1 MRKEYYHTYKQL
13 GICTACGKEKAEE
26 GKVLCFECAIKDANR
41 KRTYDKK
48 RKQEYN
54 KRKKELC
61 DAFGI
66 CTTCMKRE
74 KYKGKRCIECYLK
87 AHRKYKE
94 KQIEEGK
101 IPRNLWDEFELC
113 AICGKP
119 RYKNSKLCKEHLD
132 TARKN
137 ALNARNYIDRDN
149 HAWKKEND
157 ISVKYT
163 QTFLQRRKNMIY
175 KQEYIENLRMVE

>member
-1 MRKEYYHTYKQL
+1 MREQYYHTYKQL

-26 GKVLCFECAIKDANR
+26 GKVLCFECAIKDASR

-87 AHRKYKE
+87 AQRKYRE

-101 IPRNLWDEFELC
+101 IPRNLWEEFELC
-113 AICGKP
+113 AICGQP
-119 RYKNSKLCKEHLD
+119 RYKGSKLCKKHLEI
-132 TARKN
+132 ARNN
-137 ALNARNYIDRDN
+137 ALNARQYIDREN
-149 HAWKKEND
+149 HIWQRIKEMEIKRLSYYTDKK
-157 ISVKYT
+157 IG
-163 QTFLQRRKNMIY
+163 
-175 KQEYIENLRMVE
+175 